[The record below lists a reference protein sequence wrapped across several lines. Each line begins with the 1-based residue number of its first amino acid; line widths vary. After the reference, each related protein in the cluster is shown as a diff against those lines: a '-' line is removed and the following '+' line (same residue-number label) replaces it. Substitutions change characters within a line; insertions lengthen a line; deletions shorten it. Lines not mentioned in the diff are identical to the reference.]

1 MRVETALRQGLELLR
16 DGAIGAPALTAE
28 LLLAHALHRDRTYL
42 LTHPEHELSE
52 LEWLHYGRYLHERLK
67 GQPTQYITRTQEFW
81 GRDFHVEKGVL
92 IPRPET
98 EHVVETALA
107 LLLKSDSL
115 AMPAPSQRLQ
125 IPSAPLP
132 AATRPTAEGSPET
145 LQQAQ
150 WGAGTRVCGAG
161 TPACRVDTR
170 VDVRRDLDTRADA
183 GVRGSGTPACRVDTR
198 ADGWRVLDIGAGSGI
213 LAVTLA
219 LETTARVCATDLSER
234 ALRIACANALRLKA
248 PVEFVMCDLGSAL
261 AAAAF
266 DLIVSN
272 PPYIATAEIDALQRE
287 VREWEPRAALDG
299 GPDGLAV
306 YRRLI
311 PDAARLLRP
320 GGWLILEIGAT
331 QAESVSGL
339 LGPGWRECSV
349 TPDLAG
355 LPRVVKAQWSP

>member
-28 LLLAHALHRDRTYL
+28 LLLAHTLHRDRIYL
-42 LTHPEHELSE
+42 LTHPEYELSE
-52 LEWLHYGRYLHERLK
+52 LEWLHYGRFLHERLK

-98 EHVVETALA
+98 EHVIEQALA
-107 LLLKSDSL
+107 LLAPARATDASDN
-115 AMPAPSQRLQ
+115 Q
-125 IPSAPLP
+125 
-132 AATRPTAEGSPET
+132 
-145 LQQAQ
+145 
-150 WGAGTRVCGAG
+150 
-161 TPACRVDTR
+161 RVDAANTG
-170 VDVRRDLDTRADA
+170 LST
-183 GVRGSGTPACRVDTR
+183 TT
-198 ADGWRVLDIGAGSGI
+198 RVLDIGTGSGI

-219 LETTARVCATDLSER
+219 LEAKARVCATEISPD
-234 ALRIACANALRLKA
+234 ALRIARANSARLGA
-248 PVEFVMCDLGSAL
+248 QVDFVQCDLG
-261 AAAAF
+261 AAFDDASF

-272 PPYIATAEIDALQRE
+272 PPYIASAEIDALQRE

-299 GPDGLAV
+299 GPDGFAV

-331 QAESVSGL
+331 QGESVPGL
-339 LGPGWRECSV
+339 LGPGWRACSV

-355 LPRVVKAQWSP
+355 LPRVAKAQWSP

>member
-16 DGAIGAPALTAE
+16 AGAIGAPALTAE
-28 LLLAHALHRDRTYL
+28 LLLAHALHRDRIYL
-42 LTHPEHELSE
+42 LTHPEYELSE
-52 LEWLHYGRYLHERLK
+52 LEWLHYGRFLHERLK

-98 EHVVETALA
+98 EHVIEQALA
-107 LLLKSDSL
+107 LLSLARAMDPSDS
-115 AMPAPSQRLQ
+115 Q
-125 IPSAPLP
+125 
-132 AATRPTAEGSPET
+132 
-145 LQQAQ
+145 
-150 WGAGTRVCGAG
+150 
-161 TPACRVDTR
+161 RVDA
-170 VDVRRDLDTRADA
+170 VDRRLRTRA
-183 GVRGSGTPACRVDTR
+183 
-198 ADGWRVLDIGAGSGI
+198 RVLDIGAGSGI

-219 LETTARVCATDLSER
+219 LETTARVCATDLSAP
-234 ALRIACANALRLKA
+234 ALRIAHANAARLNA
-248 PVEFVMCDLGSAL
+248 PVEFVRCDLGSAL
-261 AAAAF
+261 ADSAF
-266 DLIVSN
+266 DLVVSN
-272 PPYIATAEIDALQRE
+272 PPYIASAEIDALQRE
-287 VREWEPRAALDG
+287 VREWEPRAALFG
-299 GPDGLAV
+299 GQDGLAV
-306 YRRLI
+306 FRRLI

>member
-16 DGAIGAPALTAE
+16 AGAIGAPALTAE
-28 LLLAHALHRDRTYL
+28 LLLAHALHRDRIYL
-42 LTHPEHELSE
+42 LTHPEYELSE
-52 LEWLHYGRYLHERLK
+52 LEWLHYGRFLHERLK

-98 EHVVETALA
+98 EHVIEQALA
-107 LLLKSDSL
+107 LLSLARAMDPSDS
-115 AMPAPSQRLQ
+115 Q
-125 IPSAPLP
+125 
-132 AATRPTAEGSPET
+132 
-145 LQQAQ
+145 
-150 WGAGTRVCGAG
+150 
-161 TPACRVDTR
+161 RVDA
-170 VDVRRDLDTRADA
+170 VDRRLRTRA
-183 GVRGSGTPACRVDTR
+183 
-198 ADGWRVLDIGAGSGI
+198 RVLDIGTGSGI

-219 LETTARVCATDLSER
+219 VETKARVCATEISPD
-234 ALRIACANALRLKA
+234 ALRIARANAARLGA
-248 PVEFVMCDLGSAL
+248 HVDFVRCDLGAAF

-266 DLIVSN
+266 DLVVSN
-272 PPYIATAEIDALQRE
+272 PPYIASAEIDALQRE

-306 YRRLI
+306 FRRLI

-339 LGPGWRECSV
+339 LGPGWRECTV

>member
-28 LLLAHALHRDRTYL
+28 ILLANALHRDRTYL

-52 LEWLHYGRYLHERLK
+52 LEWIHYGRFLHERLK

-98 EHVVETALA
+98 EHVIEQALA
-107 LLLKSDSL
+107 LLSLARAMDPSDS
-115 AMPAPSQRLQ
+115 Q
-125 IPSAPLP
+125 
-132 AATRPTAEGSPET
+132 
-145 LQQAQ
+145 
-150 WGAGTRVCGAG
+150 
-161 TPACRVDTR
+161 RVDA
-170 VDVRRDLDTRADA
+170 VDRRLRTRA
-183 GVRGSGTPACRVDTR
+183 
-198 ADGWRVLDIGAGSGI
+198 RVLDIGAGSGI

-219 LETTARVCATDLSER
+219 VETKARVCATEISPD
-234 ALRIACANALRLKA
+234 ALRIARANAARLGA
-248 PVEFVMCDLGSAL
+248 HVDFVRCDLGAAF

-266 DLIVSN
+266 DLVVSN
-272 PPYIATAEIDALQRE
+272 PPYIASAEIDALQRE
-287 VREWEPRAALDG
+287 VREWEPRAALFG
-299 GPDGLAV
+299 GQDGLAV
-306 YRRLI
+306 FRRLI

>member
-28 LLLAHALHRDRTYL
+28 LLLAHALHRDRIYL

-67 GQPTQYITRTQEFW
+67 GQPTQYITRTREFW
-81 GRDFHVEKGVL
+81 GRDFRVEKGVL

-98 EHVVETALA
+98 EHVVEAALA
-107 LLLKSDSL
+107 LLSKSDSV

-125 IPSAPLP
+125 IPSAPQYG
-132 AATRPTAEGSPET
+132 ADAGVRGSCT
-145 LQQAQ
+145 Q
-150 WGAGTRVCGAG
+150 
-161 TPACRVDTR
+161 ACRVDTR
-170 VDVRRDLDTRADA
+170 VDAR
-183 GVRGSGTPACRVDTR
+183 
-198 ADGWRVLDIGAGSGI
+198 RVLDIGAGSGI

-219 LETTARVCATDLSER
+219 LETSARVCATDLSDP
-234 ALRIACANALRLKA
+234 ALRIAQANAVRLKA
-248 PVEFVMCDLGSAL
+248 PVEFVMCDLGSAFSD
-261 AAAAF
+261 AAF

-272 PPYIATAEIDALQRE
+272 PPYIPSADLATLQRE

-331 QAESVSGL
+331 QAESVPGL
-339 LGPGWRECSV
+339 LGPGWRGCSV

>member
-16 DGAIGAPALTAE
+16 AGAIGAPALTAE
-28 LLLAHALHRDRTYL
+28 LLLAHALHRDRIYL
-42 LTHPEHELSE
+42 LTHPEYELSE
-52 LEWLHYGRYLHERLK
+52 LEWLHYGRFLHERLK

-98 EHVVETALA
+98 EHVIEQALA
-107 LLLKSDSL
+107 LLVPAR
-115 AMPAPSQRLQ
+115 AMAPPVSQRVD
-125 IPSAPLP
+125 
-132 AATRPTAEGSPET
+132 AT
-145 LQQAQ
+145 
-150 WGAGTRVCGAG
+150 
-161 TPACRVDTR
+161 DTNLR
-170 VDVRRDLDTRADA
+170 T
-183 GVRGSGTPACRVDTR
+183 TT
-198 ADGWRVLDIGAGSGI
+198 RVLDIGTGSGI

-219 LETTARVCATDLSER
+219 VETKARVCATEISPD
-234 ALRIACANALRLKA
+234 ALRIARANAARLGA
-248 PVEFVMCDLGSAL
+248 HVDFVRCDLGAAF

-266 DLIVSN
+266 DLVVSN
-272 PPYIATAEIDALQRE
+272 PPYIASAEIDALQRE

-306 YRRLI
+306 FRRLI

-339 LGPGWRECSV
+339 LGPGWRECTV

>member
-1 MRVETALRQGLELLR
+1 MRVETALRQGLDLLR

-28 LLLAHALHRDRTYL
+28 LLLSHALHRDRTYL
-42 LTHPEHELSE
+42 LTHPEYELSE
-52 LEWLHYGRYLHERLK
+52 LEWIHYGRSLHERLK
-67 GQPTQYITRTQEFW
+67 GKPTQYITRTQEFW
-81 GRDFHVEKGVL
+81 GRDFRVEEGVL

-98 EHVVETALA
+98 EHVIETALA
-107 LLLKSDSL
+107 LLSKSDSL

-125 IPSAPLP
+125 IPSAPQ
-132 AATRPTAEGSPET
+132 S
-145 LQQAQ
+145 
-150 WGAGTRVCGAG
+150 GAG

-170 VDVRRDLDTRADA
+170 VDAR
-183 GVRGSGTPACRVDTR
+183 
-198 ADGWRVLDIGAGSGI
+198 RVLDIGAGSGI

-219 LETTARVCATDLSER
+219 LETHAHVFATDLSAA
-234 ALRIACANALRLKA
+234 ALRIAHANALRLNA
-248 PVEFVMCDLGSAL
+248 PVGFVMCDLGSAL

-266 DLIVSN
+266 DLVVSN
-272 PPYIATAEIDALQRE
+272 PPYIASAEIDALQRE

-331 QAESVSGL
+331 QGESVPGL
-339 LGPGWRECSV
+339 LGPGWRGCSV

-355 LPRVVKAQWSP
+355 LPRVVKAQWSA

>member
-16 DGAIGAPALTAE
+16 AGAIGAPALTAE
-28 LLLAHALHRDRTYL
+28 LLLAHALHRDRIYL
-42 LTHPEHELSE
+42 LTHPEYELSE
-52 LEWLHYGRYLHERLK
+52 LEWLHYGRFLHERLK

-98 EHVVETALA
+98 EHVIEQALA
-107 LLLKSDSL
+107 LLSLARAMDPSDS
-115 AMPAPSQRLQ
+115 Q
-125 IPSAPLP
+125 
-132 AATRPTAEGSPET
+132 
-145 LQQAQ
+145 
-150 WGAGTRVCGAG
+150 
-161 TPACRVDTR
+161 RVDA
-170 VDVRRDLDTRADA
+170 VDRRLRTRA
-183 GVRGSGTPACRVDTR
+183 
-198 ADGWRVLDIGAGSGI
+198 RVLDIGAGSGI

-219 LETTARVCATDLSER
+219 LETTARVCATDLSAP
-234 ALRIACANALRLKA
+234 ALRIAHANAARLNA
-248 PVEFVMCDLGSAL
+248 PVEFVRCDLGSAL
-261 AAAAF
+261 ADSAF
-266 DLIVSN
+266 DLVVSN
-272 PPYIATAEIDALQRE
+272 PPYIASAEIDALQRE

-306 YRRLI
+306 FRRLI

-339 LGPGWRECSV
+339 LGPGWRECTV

>member
-52 LEWLHYGRYLHERLK
+52 LEWIHYGRFLHERLK

-125 IPSAPLP
+125 IPSAPQYG
-132 AATRPTAEGSPET
+132 ADAGVRGS
-145 LQQAQ
+145 
-150 WGAGTRVCGAG
+150 GTRVCGAG

-198 ADGWRVLDIGAGSGI
+198 VDAWRVLDVGAGSGI

-219 LETTARVCATDLSER
+219 LETTARVCATDLSEP
-234 ALRIACANALRLKA
+234 ALRIACANALHLNA

-272 PPYIATAEIDALQRE
+272 PPYIASPEIDALQRE
-287 VREWEPRAALDG
+287 VRQWEPREALDG
-299 GPDGLAV
+299 GQDGLDV
-306 YRRLI
+306 YRLLI

-339 LGPGWRECSV
+339 LGPGWRACSV

>member
-28 LLLAHALHRDRTYL
+28 LLLAHALHRDRIYL
-42 LTHPEHELSE
+42 LTHPEYELSE
-52 LEWLHYGRYLHERLK
+52 LEWLHYGRFLHERLK

-98 EHVVETALA
+98 EHVIEQALA
-107 LLLKSDSL
+107 LLVPAR
-115 AMPAPSQRLQ
+115 AMAPPVSQRVD
-125 IPSAPLP
+125 
-132 AATRPTAEGSPET
+132 AT
-145 LQQAQ
+145 
-150 WGAGTRVCGAG
+150 
-161 TPACRVDTR
+161 DTNLR
-170 VDVRRDLDTRADA
+170 T
-183 GVRGSGTPACRVDTR
+183 TT
-198 ADGWRVLDIGAGSGI
+198 RVLDIGTGSGI

-219 LETTARVCATDLSER
+219 VETKARVCATEISPD
-234 ALRIACANALRLKA
+234 ALRIARANAARLGA
-248 PVEFVMCDLGSAL
+248 HVDFVRCDLGAAF

-266 DLIVSN
+266 DLVVSN
-272 PPYIATAEIDALQRE
+272 PPYIASAEIDALQRE

-306 YRRLI
+306 FRRLI

-339 LGPGWRECSV
+339 LGPGWRECTV

>member
-28 LLLAHALHRDRTYL
+28 ILLAHALHRDRTYL

-52 LEWLHYGRYLHERLK
+52 LEWIHYGRFLHERLK

-98 EHVVETALA
+98 EHVIEQALA
-107 LLLKSDSL
+107 LLSLARAMDPSDS
-115 AMPAPSQRLQ
+115 Q
-125 IPSAPLP
+125 
-132 AATRPTAEGSPET
+132 
-145 LQQAQ
+145 
-150 WGAGTRVCGAG
+150 
-161 TPACRVDTR
+161 RVDA
-170 VDVRRDLDTRADA
+170 VDRRLRTRA
-183 GVRGSGTPACRVDTR
+183 
-198 ADGWRVLDIGAGSGI
+198 RVLDIGAGSGI

-219 LETTARVCATDLSER
+219 LETTARVCATDLSAP
-234 ALRIACANALRLKA
+234 ALRIAHANAARLNA
-248 PVEFVMCDLGSAL
+248 PVEFVRCDLGSAL
-261 AAAAF
+261 ADSAF
-266 DLIVSN
+266 DLVVSN
-272 PPYIATAEIDALQRE
+272 PPYIASAEIDALQRE
-287 VREWEPRAALDG
+287 VREWEPRAALFG
-299 GPDGLAV
+299 GQDGLAV
-306 YRRLI
+306 FRRLI

-339 LGPGWRECSV
+339 LGPGWRECTV
-349 TPDLAG
+349 TPHLAG

>member
-28 LLLAHALHRDRTYL
+28 ILLAHALHRDRTYL

-52 LEWLHYGRYLHERLK
+52 LEWIHYGRFLHERLK

-107 LLLKSDSL
+107 LLSKSDSL

-125 IPSAPLP
+125 IPSAPQ
-132 AATRPTAEGSPET
+132 S
-145 LQQAQ
+145 
-150 WGAGTRVCGAG
+150 GAG
-161 TPACRVDTR
+161 TPACRA
-170 VDVRRDLDTRADA
+170 LDTGADA
-183 GVRGSGTPACRVDTR
+183 GVRGSGTQACRVDTR
-198 ADGWRVLDIGAGSGI
+198 VDARRVLDIGAGSGI

-219 LETTARVCATDLSER
+219 LETSARVCATDLSDP
-234 ALRIACANALRLKA
+234 ALRIACANAARLGA
-248 PVEFVMCDLGSAL
+248 QVDFVQCDLGTAFDDAS
-261 AAAAF
+261 F

-331 QAESVSGL
+331 QAESVPGL
-339 LGPGWRECSV
+339 LGPGWRGCSV

>member
-1 MRVETALRQGLELLR
+1 MRVETALRQGLDLLR
-16 DGAIGAPALTAE
+16 AGAIGAPELTAE
-28 LLLAHALHRDRTYL
+28 LLLAHALHRDRIYL
-42 LTHPEHELSE
+42 LTHPEYELSE

-98 EHVVETALA
+98 EHVVEAALA
-107 LLLKSDSL
+107 LLSKSDSV
-115 AMPAPSQRLQ
+115 AMPAPSQRFQ
-125 IPSAPLP
+125 IPSAQLP
-132 AATRPTAEGSPET
+132 AATRSTAEGSPET
-145 LQQAQ
+145 PQQAQ
-150 WGAGTRVCGAG
+150 CGAG

-170 VDVRRDLDTRADA
+170 VDARHVLDTGADA
-183 GVRGSGTPACRVDTR
+183 GVRGSGTQACRVDTR
-198 ADGWRVLDIGAGSGI
+198 VDAWRVLDIGTGSGI
-213 LAVTLA
+213 LALTLA
-219 LETTARVCATDLSER
+219 LDTTARVCATDLSAP
-234 ALRIACANALRLKA
+234 ALRIAHANAVRLNA
-248 PVEFVMCDLGSAL
+248 PVGFVRCDLGCAL
-261 AAAAF
+261 ADSAF
-266 DLIVSN
+266 DLVVSN
-272 PPYIATAEIDALQRE
+272 PPYIASAEIDALQRE

-299 GPDGLAV
+299 GPGGLDV

-339 LGPGWRECSV
+339 LGPGWRECTV
-349 TPDLAG
+349 APDLAG

>member
-28 LLLAHALHRDRTYL
+28 ILLAHALHRDRTYL

-52 LEWLHYGRYLHERLK
+52 LEWIHYGRFLHERLK

-98 EHVVETALA
+98 EHVIEQALA
-107 LLLKSDSL
+107 LLSLARAMDPSDS
-115 AMPAPSQRLQ
+115 Q
-125 IPSAPLP
+125 
-132 AATRPTAEGSPET
+132 
-145 LQQAQ
+145 
-150 WGAGTRVCGAG
+150 
-161 TPACRVDTR
+161 RVDA
-170 VDVRRDLDTRADA
+170 VDRRLRTRA
-183 GVRGSGTPACRVDTR
+183 
-198 ADGWRVLDIGAGSGI
+198 RVLNIGAGSGI

-219 LETTARVCATDLSER
+219 LETTARVCATDLSAP
-234 ALRIACANALRLKA
+234 ALRIAHANAARLNA
-248 PVEFVMCDLGSAL
+248 PVEFVRCDLGSAL
-261 AAAAF
+261 ADSAF
-266 DLIVSN
+266 DLVVSN
-272 PPYIATAEIDALQRE
+272 PPYIASAEIDALQRE
-287 VREWEPRAALDG
+287 VREWEPRAALFG
-299 GPDGLAV
+299 GQDGLAV
-306 YRRLI
+306 FRRLI

>member
-28 LLLAHALHRDRTYL
+28 ILLAHALHRDRTYL

-52 LEWLHYGRYLHERLK
+52 LEWIHYGRFLHERLK

-81 GRDFHVEKGVL
+81 GRDFHVETGVL
-92 IPRPET
+92 IARPET
-98 EHVVETALA
+98 EHVIEQALA
-107 LLLKSDSL
+107 LLSLARAMDPSDS
-115 AMPAPSQRLQ
+115 Q
-125 IPSAPLP
+125 
-132 AATRPTAEGSPET
+132 
-145 LQQAQ
+145 
-150 WGAGTRVCGAG
+150 
-161 TPACRVDTR
+161 RVDA
-170 VDVRRDLDTRADA
+170 VDRRLRTRA
-183 GVRGSGTPACRVDTR
+183 
-198 ADGWRVLDIGAGSGI
+198 RVLDIGAGSGI

-219 LETTARVCATDLSER
+219 LETTARVCATDLSAP
-234 ALRIACANALRLKA
+234 ALRIAHANAARLNA
-248 PVEFVMCDLGSAL
+248 PVEFVRCDLGSAL
-261 AAAAF
+261 ADSAF
-266 DLIVSN
+266 DLVVSN
-272 PPYIATAEIDALQRE
+272 PPYIASAEIDALQRE
-287 VREWEPRAALDG
+287 VREWEPRAALFG
-299 GPDGLAV
+299 GQDGLAV
-306 YRRLI
+306 FRRLI

>member
-16 DGAIGAPALTAE
+16 DGAIGAPELTAE
-28 LLLAHALHRDRTYL
+28 ILLAHALHRDRTYL

-52 LEWLHYGRYLHERLK
+52 LEWIHYGRFLHERLK

-98 EHVVETALA
+98 EHVIEQALA
-107 LLLKSDSL
+107 LLSLARAMDPSDS
-115 AMPAPSQRLQ
+115 Q
-125 IPSAPLP
+125 
-132 AATRPTAEGSPET
+132 
-145 LQQAQ
+145 
-150 WGAGTRVCGAG
+150 
-161 TPACRVDTR
+161 RVDA
-170 VDVRRDLDTRADA
+170 VDRRLRTRA
-183 GVRGSGTPACRVDTR
+183 
-198 ADGWRVLDIGAGSGI
+198 RVLDIGAGSGI

-219 LETTARVCATDLSER
+219 LETTARVCATDLSAP
-234 ALRIACANALRLKA
+234 ALRIAHANAARLNA
-248 PVEFVMCDLGSAL
+248 PVEFVRCDLGSAL
-261 AAAAF
+261 ADSAF
-266 DLIVSN
+266 DLVVSN
-272 PPYIATAEIDALQRE
+272 PPYIASAEIDALQRE
-287 VREWEPRAALDG
+287 VREWEPRAALFG
-299 GPDGLAV
+299 GQDGLAV
-306 YRRLI
+306 FRRLI

>member
-28 LLLAHALHRDRTYL
+28 LLLAHALHRDRIYL
-42 LTHPEHELSE
+42 LTHPEYELSE
-52 LEWLHYGRYLHERLK
+52 LEWLHYGRFLHERLK

-98 EHVVETALA
+98 EHVIEQALA
-107 LLLKSDSL
+107 LLSLARSMDPSDS
-115 AMPAPSQRLQ
+115 Q
-125 IPSAPLP
+125 
-132 AATRPTAEGSPET
+132 
-145 LQQAQ
+145 
-150 WGAGTRVCGAG
+150 
-161 TPACRVDTR
+161 RVDA
-170 VDVRRDLDTRADA
+170 VDRRLRTRA
-183 GVRGSGTPACRVDTR
+183 
-198 ADGWRVLDIGAGSGI
+198 RVLDIGAGSGI

-219 LETTARVCATDLSER
+219 LETSARVCATDLSEP
-234 ALRIACANALRLKA
+234 ALRIAHANAARLNA

-261 AAAAF
+261 ADSAF
-266 DLIVSN
+266 DLVVSN
-272 PPYIATAEIDALQRE
+272 PPYIASAEIDALQRE
-287 VREWEPRAALDG
+287 VREWEPRAALFG
-299 GPDGLAV
+299 GQDGLAV
-306 YRRLI
+306 FRRLI

-339 LGPGWRECSV
+339 LGPGWRECTV

>member
-42 LTHPEHELSE
+42 LTHPEHEISE
-52 LEWLHYGRYLHERLK
+52 LEWLHYGRFLHQRLK
-67 GQPTQYITRTQEFW
+67 GEPTQYITRTQEFW
-81 GRDFHVEKGVL
+81 GRDFRVEEGVL

-98 EHVVETALA
+98 EHVIEQALA
-107 LLLKSDSL
+107 LL
-115 AMPAPSQRLQ
+115 APAR
-125 IPSAPLP
+125 
-132 AATRPTAEGSPET
+132 ATASPVPE
-145 LQQAQ
+145 
-150 WGAGTRVCGAG
+150 
-161 TPACRVDTR
+161 RVDAAGAS
-170 VDVRRDLDTRADA
+170 LRA
-183 GVRGSGTPACRVDTR
+183 RT
-198 ADGWRVLDIGAGSGI
+198 RVLDIGTGSGI

-219 LETTARVCATDLSER
+219 LETSACVCATELSAA
-234 ALRIACANALRLKA
+234 ALCIARANAVRLNA
-248 PVEFVMCDLGSAL
+248 PVGFVRCDLGSAL

-266 DLIVSN
+266 DLVVSN
-272 PPYIATAEIDALQRE
+272 PPYIASAEIDALQRE

-306 YRRLI
+306 YRRLV

-331 QAESVSGL
+331 QGESVLGL
-339 LGPGWRECSV
+339 LGPGWSECSV

>member
-28 LLLAHALHRDRTYL
+28 ILLAHALHRDRTYL

-52 LEWLHYGRYLHERLK
+52 LEWIHYGRFLHERLK

-98 EHVVETALA
+98 EHVIEQALA
-107 LLLKSDSL
+107 LLSLARAMDPSDS
-115 AMPAPSQRLQ
+115 Q
-125 IPSAPLP
+125 
-132 AATRPTAEGSPET
+132 
-145 LQQAQ
+145 
-150 WGAGTRVCGAG
+150 
-161 TPACRVDTR
+161 RVDA
-170 VDVRRDLDTRADA
+170 VDRRLRTRA
-183 GVRGSGTPACRVDTR
+183 
-198 ADGWRVLDIGAGSGI
+198 RVLDIGAGSGI

-219 LETTARVCATDLSER
+219 LETTARVCATDLSAP
-234 ALRIACANALRLKA
+234 ALRIAHANAARLNA
-248 PVEFVMCDLGSAL
+248 PVEFVRCDLGSAL
-261 AAAAF
+261 ADSAF
-266 DLIVSN
+266 DLVVSN
-272 PPYIATAEIDALQRE
+272 PPYIASAEIDALQRE

-306 YRRLI
+306 FRRLI

>member
-28 LLLAHALHRDRTYL
+28 ILLAHALHRDRTYL

-52 LEWLHYGRYLHERLK
+52 LEWIHYGRFLHERLK

-98 EHVVETALA
+98 EHVIEQALA
-107 LLLKSDSL
+107 LLSLARAMDPSDS
-115 AMPAPSQRLQ
+115 Q
-125 IPSAPLP
+125 
-132 AATRPTAEGSPET
+132 
-145 LQQAQ
+145 
-150 WGAGTRVCGAG
+150 
-161 TPACRVDTR
+161 RVDA
-170 VDVRRDLDTRADA
+170 VDRRLRTRA
-183 GVRGSGTPACRVDTR
+183 
-198 ADGWRVLDIGAGSGI
+198 RVLDIGTGSGI

-219 LETTARVCATDLSER
+219 VETKARVCATEISPD
-234 ALRIACANALRLKA
+234 ALRIARANAARLGA
-248 PVEFVMCDLGSAL
+248 HVDFVRCDLGAAF

-266 DLIVSN
+266 DLVVSN
-272 PPYIATAEIDALQRE
+272 PPYIASAEIDALQRE

-306 YRRLI
+306 FRRLI

>member
-28 LLLAHALHRDRTYL
+28 LLLAHALHRDRIYL
-42 LTHPEHELSE
+42 LTHPEYELSE

-67 GQPTQYITRTQEFW
+67 GQPTQYITRTREFW
-81 GRDFHVEKGVL
+81 GRDFRVEKGVL

-98 EHVVETALA
+98 EHVVEAALA
-107 LLLKSDSL
+107 LLSKSDSV

-125 IPSAPLP
+125 IPSAPQ
-132 AATRPTAEGSPET
+132 S
-145 LQQAQ
+145 
-150 WGAGTRVCGAG
+150 GAG
-161 TPACRVDTR
+161 TPACRA
-170 VDVRRDLDTRADA
+170 LDTGADA
-183 GVRGSGTPACRVDTR
+183 GVRGSGTQACRVDTR
-198 ADGWRVLDIGAGSGI
+198 VDATRILDIGTGSGI

-219 LETTARVCATDLSER
+219 LETKARVCATEISPD
-234 ALRIACANALRLKA
+234 ALRIARANAARLGA
-248 PVEFVMCDLGSAL
+248 HVDFVRCDLGAAF

-266 DLIVSN
+266 DLVVSN
-272 PPYIATAEIDALQRE
+272 PPYIATSELATLQRE

-331 QAESVSGL
+331 QAESVPGL
-339 LGPGWRECSV
+339 LGPGWRGCSV

>member
-28 LLLAHALHRDRTYL
+28 ILLAHALHRDRTYL

-52 LEWLHYGRYLHERLK
+52 LEWIHYGRFLHERLK

-98 EHVVETALA
+98 EHVIEQALA
-107 LLLKSDSL
+107 LLSLARAMDPSDS
-115 AMPAPSQRLQ
+115 Q
-125 IPSAPLP
+125 
-132 AATRPTAEGSPET
+132 
-145 LQQAQ
+145 
-150 WGAGTRVCGAG
+150 
-161 TPACRVDTR
+161 RVDA
-170 VDVRRDLDTRADA
+170 VDRRLRTRA
-183 GVRGSGTPACRVDTR
+183 
-198 ADGWRVLDIGAGSGI
+198 RVLDIGAGSGI

-219 LETTARVCATDLSER
+219 LETTARVCATDLSAP
-234 ALRIACANALRLKA
+234 ALRIAHANAARLNA
-248 PVEFVMCDLGSAL
+248 PVEFVRCDLGSAL
-261 AAAAF
+261 ADSAF
-266 DLIVSN
+266 DLVVSN
-272 PPYIATAEIDALQRE
+272 PPYIASAEIDALQRE
-287 VREWEPRAALDG
+287 VREWEPRAALFG
-299 GPDGLAV
+299 GQDGLAV
-306 YRRLI
+306 FRRLI

>member
-28 LLLAHALHRDRTYL
+28 LLLAHALHRDRIYL
-42 LTHPEHELSE
+42 LTHPEYELSE
-52 LEWLHYGRYLHERLK
+52 LEWLHYGRFLHERLK

-98 EHVVETALA
+98 EHVIEQALA
-107 LLLKSDSL
+107 LLSLARAMDPSDS
-115 AMPAPSQRLQ
+115 Q
-125 IPSAPLP
+125 
-132 AATRPTAEGSPET
+132 
-145 LQQAQ
+145 
-150 WGAGTRVCGAG
+150 
-161 TPACRVDTR
+161 RVDA
-170 VDVRRDLDTRADA
+170 VDRRLRTRA
-183 GVRGSGTPACRVDTR
+183 
-198 ADGWRVLDIGAGSGI
+198 RVLDIGAGSGI
-213 LAVTLA
+213 LAVTRA
-219 LETTARVCATDLSER
+219 LETTARVCATDLSAP
-234 ALRIACANALRLKA
+234 ALRIAHANAARWNA
-248 PVEFVMCDLGSAL
+248 PVEFVRCDLGSAL
-261 AAAAF
+261 ADSAF
-266 DLIVSN
+266 DLVVSN
-272 PPYIATAEIDALQRE
+272 PPYIASAEIDALQRE

-306 YRRLI
+306 FRRLI

-331 QAESVSGL
+331 QGESVPEL
-339 LGPGWRECSV
+339 LGPDWRECTV

>member
-28 LLLAHALHRDRTYL
+28 LLLAHALHRDRIYL
-42 LTHPEHELSE
+42 LTHPEYELSE
-52 LEWLHYGRYLHERLK
+52 LEWLHYGRFLHERLK

-98 EHVVETALA
+98 EHVVEAALA
-107 LLLKSDSL
+107 LLSKSDRL
-115 AMPAPSQRLQ
+115 AMPAPTQRLQ

-145 LQQAQ
+145 PQQAQ
-150 WGAGTRVCGAG
+150 WGAGTQ
-161 TPACRVDTR
+161 ACRVDTR
-170 VDVRRDLDTRADA
+170 VDAR
-183 GVRGSGTPACRVDTR
+183 
-198 ADGWRVLDIGAGSGI
+198 RVLDIGAGSGI

-219 LETTARVCATDLSER
+219 LETKARVCATEISPD
-234 ALRIACANALRLKA
+234 ALRIAHANAARLGA
-248 PVEFVMCDLGSAL
+248 QVDFVQCDLGTAF

-272 PPYIATAEIDALQRE
+272 PPYIASAEIDALQRE

-306 YRRLI
+306 FRRLI
-311 PDAARLLRP
+311 PDAARLLRL

-331 QAESVSGL
+331 QGESVSGL
-339 LGPGWRECSV
+339 LGPGWRGCSV